1 MSCPICRREKI
12 KRIHKLCDNLKI
24 MGNNFP
30 ESSSYIAMCEN
41 CGLIF
46 TDTEATQQDFLSYY
60 QNGAV
65 APKYQD
71 MFGAE
76 ATNEYY
82 QHLYEII
89 KPYINADSKLL
100 DIAGAWGEFGYFM
113 KGKGYSKFINLDPNE
128 KCIASAKEKGLMTVL
143 ADSTDMS
150 EIDADSVDMVIMNH
164 TLEHILDVDNTMK
177 NIDRVL
183 KKDGYLFIEIPDVE
197 GYADEEAAPYNFLT
211 YEHVLHMS
219 LQDMK
224 NLASEYGY
232 EILETQHYYK
242 RVSNYPSIYAVMRK
256 ATKKEIEFSDKSKY
270 AMLKYLDKSKACLE
284 EFLVPL
290 RESKEELIL
299 WGIGA
304 STTILL
310 DAFEGCNV
318 KSLIDRNPNRQ
329 GLGFTIN
336 SSKFVIEDPQTVGE
350 GTIVILSIP
359 YFASI
364 KRQIREMGLSNK
376 VVTLK

>member
-1 MSCPICRREKI
+1 MSCPICRGKKI
-12 KRIHKLCDNLKI
+12 KRIYKLCDNLKI
-24 MGNNFP
+24 MGDNFP
-30 ESSSYIAMCEN
+30 ESSSYVAMCEA
-41 CGLIF
+41 CGLVF

-71 MFGAE
+71 MFGME
-76 ATNEYY
+76 ETNEYY
-82 QHLYEII
+82 QHLYDIL

-100 DIAGAWGEFGYFM
+100 DIAGAWGEFGSFM
-113 KGKGYSKFINLDPNE
+113 KEKGFSNFINLDPNE
-128 KCIASAKEKGLMTVL
+128 KCIASAKEKGLRTVL

-150 EIDADSVDMVIMNH
+150 EIEADSVDMVIMNH
-164 TLEHILDVDNTMK
+164 TLEHILDVDSTMK

-183 KKDGYLFIEIPDVE
+183 KKNGYLFIEIPDVE

-219 LQDMK
+219 MQDMK
-224 NLASEYGY
+224 NLANAYGY
-232 EILETQHYYK
+232 EIVETKHYYK
-242 RVSNYPSIYAVMRK
+242 KVSNYPSIYAIMRK
-256 ATKKEIEFSDKSKY
+256 AAKKEIEFSNKSEC

-284 EFLVPL
+284 EFLAPL

-318 KSLIDRNPNRQ
+318 KALIDRNPARQ
-329 GLGFTIN
+329 GLGITIN
-336 SSKFVIEDPQTVGE
+336 SSRFTIEDPKTVGE

-364 KRQIREMGLSNK
+364 ERQIREMGLNNK
-376 VVTLK
+376 VVSLK